1 MMNIRQPKT
10 VRSVARELLSRA
22 GQLRRILL
30 IYCGLLLASCLV
42 TTGLNVGL
50 DSMMSRSGGLGN
62 LGTRSMLST
71 LQALLPLANTLV
83 MLVLDLGLLAA
94 MLRISRGQFT
104 SPQTLRTGLAR
115 FFPMLRLILLQIPIY
130 LALGV
135 LATYA
140 AMMLFFVTPLSNA
153 AMELL
158 TPIVT
163 AGASSQ
169 QVMDMLLT
177 DEAFLAGFLQAIIPM
192 YIIVLVLLL
201 GLMIPVSYRLGMA
214 KLVILDDPRAGAFR
228 AVSESLKMTRR
239 NCMAFFKLD
248 LSFWWYYL
256 LTLLVSA
263 LSMAES
269 FLPLSEAMGWLLYGA
284 ALLLQTLIYY
294 FLRPRLEVS
303 RCLIYNAIRPKPQ
316 SSGVAI
322 GNIFQM

>member
-22 GQLRRILL
+22 GQLRQILL

-42 TTGLNVGL
+42 TTGLNVDL

-130 LALGV
+130 LALGI
-135 LATYA
+135 AAMYA

-169 QVMDMLLT
+169 QMMDSLLA
-177 DEAFLAGFLQAIIPM
+177 DEAALMSFFRAIAPM
-192 YIIVLVLLL
+192 YGIVLALFL

-256 LTLLVSA
+256 LTLLVSV

-316 SSGVAI
+316 STGVAI

>member
-62 LGTRSMLST
+62 LATRSMLST

-94 MLRISRGQFT
+94 MIRISRGQFT

-158 TPIVT
+158 TPMIT

-169 QVMDMLLT
+169 QVMDTLLA
-177 DEAFLAGFLQAIIPM
+177 DEAALMSFFRAIAPM
-192 YIIVLVLLL
+192 YGIVLVLLL

-214 KLVILDDPRAGAFR
+214 KLVILDDPRAGSFR

-256 LTLLVSA
+256 LTLLVSV

>member
-10 VRSVARELLSRA
+10 VQSVARELLSRA
-22 GQLRRILL
+22 GQLRQILL
-30 IYCGLLLASCLV
+30 IYCGLLLASYLV

-94 MLRISRGQFT
+94 MLRISRGQYT

-130 LALGV
+130 LALGI
-135 LATYA
+135 AAAYA
-140 AMMLFFVTPLSNA
+140 GTMIFCLTPLFDPVVEAMMTILSAGGEPEQMLNA
-153 AMELL
+153 LM
-158 TPIVT
+158 
-163 AGASSQ
+163 S
-169 QVMDMLLT
+169 
-177 DEAFLAGFLQAIIPM
+177 DEAVLMRSLQALIPI
-192 YIIVLVLLL
+192 YALVAV
-201 GLMIPVSYRLGMA
+201 LMIPVSYRLGMA

-256 LTLLVSA
+256 LTLLVSV

>member
-22 GQLRRILL
+22 GQLRQILL
-30 IYCGLLLASCLV
+30 IYCGLLLASYLV

-94 MLRISRGQFT
+94 MLRISRGQYT

-135 LATYA
+135 LAMYA
-140 AMMLFFVTPLSNA
+140 ALFFVTPLSNA

-169 QVMDMLLT
+169 QMMDSLLA
-177 DEAFLAGFLQAIIPM
+177 DEAALMSFFRAIAPM
-192 YIIVLVLLL
+192 YGIVLVLLL

-256 LTLLVSA
+256 LTLLVSV

-269 FLPLSEAMGWLLYGA
+269 FLSLSEAMGWLLYGA

>member
-10 VRSVARELLSRA
+10 VRSVARELLSRSR
-22 GQLRRILL
+22 QLRQILL

-50 DSMMSRSGGLGN
+50 GSMMSRSGGLGN

-71 LQALLPLANTLV
+71 LQTLLPLANTLV

-94 MLRISRGQFT
+94 MLRISRGQFA

-115 FFPMLRLILLQIPIY
+115 FFPMLRLTLLQIPIY
-130 LALGV
+130 LALGI
-135 LATYA
+135 AAAYA
-140 AMMLFFVTPLSNA
+140 GTMIFCLTPLFDPVVEAMMPILSAGGEPEQVLNA
-153 AMELL
+153 LM
-158 TPIVT
+158 
-163 AGASSQ
+163 S
-169 QVMDMLLT
+169 
-177 DEAFLAGFLQAIIPM
+177 DEAVLMRSLQALIPM
-192 YIIVLVLLL
+192 YALVAVLLL

-256 LTLLVSA
+256 LTLLVSV

-284 ALLLQTLIYY
+284 ALLLQTLVYY

-316 SSGVAI
+316 STGVAI

>member
-10 VRSVARELLSRA
+10 VQSVARELLSRA

-30 IYCGLLLASCLV
+30 IYCGILLASCLV
-42 TTGLNVGL
+42 TTGLNVSL

-94 MLRISRGQFT
+94 MLRISRGQYT

-135 LATYA
+135 LA
-140 AMMLFFVTPLSNA
+140 MLMLFFVTPLSNA

-192 YIIVLVLLL
+192 YIIVLALLL

-228 AVSESLKMTRR
+228 AVSESLKMTHR

-256 LTLLVSA
+256 LTLLVSV

>member
-10 VRSVARELLSRA
+10 VQSAARELLSRA
-22 GQLRRILL
+22 GQKRQILL
-30 IYCGLLLASCLV
+30 VYCGILLAANLL
-42 TTGLNVGL
+42 TTGLDLGL
-50 DSMMSRSGGLGN
+50 SAMMSRSGGLGN
-62 LGTRSMLST
+62 LGTRSLLST
-71 LQALLPLANTLV
+71 FQTLLPLANTLV
-83 MLVLDLGLLAA
+83 LLVLDLGLLAA

-256 LTLLVSA
+256 LTLVVSV

>member
-1 MMNIRQPKT
+1 MMNIREPKT

-22 GQLRRILL
+22 GQLRQILL

-94 MLRISRGQFT
+94 MLRISRGQYT

-135 LATYA
+135 LAMYA
-140 AMMLFFVTPLSNA
+140 ALFFVTPLSNA

-169 QVMDMLLT
+169 QMMDSLLA
-177 DEAFLAGFLQAIIPM
+177 DEAALMSFFRAIAPM
-192 YIIVLVLLL
+192 YGIVLVLLL

-256 LTLLVSA
+256 LTLLVSV

-269 FLPLSEAMGWLLYGA
+269 FLSLSEAMGWLLYGA

-303 RCLIYNAIRPKPQ
+303 RCLIYNAIRPKPH

>member
-22 GQLRRILL
+22 GQLRQILL
-30 IYCGLLLASCLV
+30 IYCGLLLASYLV

-94 MLRISRGQFT
+94 MLRISRGQYT

-135 LATYA
+135 LAMYA
-140 AMMLFFVTPLSNA
+140 ALFFVTPLSNA

-169 QVMDMLLT
+169 QMMDSLLA
-177 DEAFLAGFLQAIIPM
+177 DEAALMSFFRAIAPM
-192 YIIVLVLLL
+192 YGIVLVLLL

-256 LTLLVSA
+256 LTLLVSV

>member
-10 VRSVARELLSRA
+10 VQSVARELLSRA

-30 IYCGLLLASCLV
+30 IYCGILLASCLV
-42 TTGLNVGL
+42 TTGLNVSL

-94 MLRISRGQFT
+94 MLRISRGQYT

-135 LATYA
+135 LA
-140 AMMLFFVTPLSNA
+140 MLMLFFVTPLSNA

-192 YIIVLVLLL
+192 YIIVLALLL

-256 LTLLVSA
+256 LTLLVSV

>member
-30 IYCGLLLASCLV
+30 IYCGLLLASRLV

-94 MLRISRGQFT
+94 MLRISRGQYT

-135 LATYA
+135 LAMYA
-140 AMMLFFVTPLSNA
+140 ALFFVTPLSNA

-158 TPIVT
+158 TPMVT

-169 QVMDMLLT
+169 QMMDSLLA
-177 DEAFLAGFLQAIIPM
+177 DEAALMSFFRAIAPM
-192 YIIVLVLLL
+192 YGIVLVLLL

-256 LTLLVSA
+256 LTLLVSV

-316 SSGVAI
+316 STGVAI

>member
-22 GQLRRILL
+22 GQLRQILL
-30 IYCGLLLASCLV
+30 IYCGLLLASYLV

-94 MLRISRGQFT
+94 MLRISRGQYT

-135 LATYA
+135 LAMYA
-140 AMMLFFVTPLSNA
+140 ALFFVTPLSNA

-169 QVMDMLLT
+169 QMMDSLLA
-177 DEAFLAGFLQAIIPM
+177 DEAALMSFFRAIAPM
-192 YIIVLVLLL
+192 YGIVLVLLL

-228 AVSESLKMTRR
+228 AVSESLKMTRH

-256 LTLLVSA
+256 LTLLVSV

>member
-30 IYCGLLLASCLV
+30 IYCGLLLASYLV

-135 LATYA
+135 LAMYA
-140 AMMLFFVTPLSNA
+140 ALFFVTPLSNA

-169 QVMDMLLT
+169 QMMDSLLA
-177 DEAFLAGFLQAIIPM
+177 DEAALMSFFRAIAPM
-192 YIIVLVLLL
+192 YGIVLVLLL

-248 LSFWWYYL
+248 LSFWGYYL
-256 LTLLVSA
+256 LTLLVSV

-284 ALLLQTLIYY
+284 ALLLQTLVYY